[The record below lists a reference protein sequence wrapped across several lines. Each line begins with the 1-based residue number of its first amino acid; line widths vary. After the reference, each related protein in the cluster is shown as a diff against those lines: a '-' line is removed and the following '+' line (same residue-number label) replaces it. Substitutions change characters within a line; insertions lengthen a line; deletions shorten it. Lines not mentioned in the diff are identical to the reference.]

1 MANSNFS
8 ENPGGI
14 SLLLLPKRVCA
25 TKQEVGF
32 KVSPV
37 SLKQGQLIHYL
48 ASLTRW
54 IFGPDA
60 F

>member
-1 MANSNFS
+1 MANSNLI
-8 ENPGGI
+8 EDLGD
-14 SLLLLPKRVCA
+14 SLITSKRLRA
-25 TKQEVGF
+25 TEQQEVGF

-48 ASLTRW
+48 ASLTSW